1 MAVEGIEVH
10 LSFKRNLT
18 PRYHQ
23 GYHGDP
29 ERRKMRMVKIVS
41 DIYVRGT
48 LSEEEKKIL
57 LEEAAHCPLHQ
68 TLLNP
73 PELEERIHL
82 VQEKEEVLR

>member
-18 PRYHQ
+18 PRYHKA
-23 GYHGDP
+23 YHGDP
-29 ERRKMRMVKIVS
+29 ERRKMRVAKIVS
-41 DIYVRGT
+41 DIYIRGT
-48 LSEEEKKIL
+48 LSEGEKNIL
-57 LEEAAHCPLHQ
+57 LEEVAHCPLHQ